1 MTTKRVKSAYWD
13 FVFNN
18 ETDES
23 SKSLI
28 LLLTQWTNVLDA
40 GFQHEVAPTTGTKHL
55 QGWLKLDNRQY
66 KSYLLRSRLNM
77 GDWEDKI
84 SFRPAR
90 NPKALVSYCQKMQ
103 AEAHDYWCKSEE
115 LAKIEAVKS
124 QERDAARKEL
134 RSWRNIIPTVHS
146 EYPIILPDYES
157 DEGYSSDE

>member
-1 MTTKRVKSAYWD
+1 MPTKRVKSAYWD
-13 FVFNN
+13 FVYNN

-40 GFQHEVAPTTGTKHL
+40 GFQHEVASTGTKHL

-90 NPKALVSYCQKMQ
+90 NPKALVEYCQKMQ
-103 AEAHDYWCKSEE
+103 AGAHDYWSKSEE
-115 LAKIEAVKS
+115 LDKIETEKIH
-124 QERDAARKEL
+124 QRDAARRRL
-134 RSWRNIIPTVHS
+134 REWGNIIPTVHS
-146 EYPIILPDYES
+146 EDPIILPDDES